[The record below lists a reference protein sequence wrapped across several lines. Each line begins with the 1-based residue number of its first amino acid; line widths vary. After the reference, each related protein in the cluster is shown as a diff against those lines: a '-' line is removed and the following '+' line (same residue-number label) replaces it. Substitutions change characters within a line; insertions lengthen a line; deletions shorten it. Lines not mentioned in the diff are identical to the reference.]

1 MNHDKHL
8 VRLPSKLSTLIRVAV
23 MDLQDAVAAKVEI
36 DLDYWTKLAHKNK
49 KICSVCLAG
58 AVIRGT
64 LVPNSPELQKNFG
77 NSRMFTP
84 AHFDSNHDALIALD
98 YVRNNYIVGACDMLK
113 VYTPHGLKVKLL
125 KFAKHSGKSFS
136 GVISPA
142 RSKRMCDHLIKVAVF
157 LETLGL

>member
-23 MDLQDAVAAKVEI
+23 MDVQDAVAAKVEI
-36 DLDYWTKLAHKNK
+36 DLNYWTKLDHRNK
-49 KICSVCLAG
+49 KICSVCVAG

-64 LVPNSPELQKNFG
+64 LVPNSPELQKNFDNYSMLVPRRFG
-77 NSRMFTP
+77 
-84 AHFDSNHDALIALD
+84 SNQDALIALD
-98 YVRNNYIVGACDMLK
+98 YVRNNYIVGACDVLK
-113 VYTPHGLKVKLL
+113 VYIPHDLKVKLF

-142 RSKRMCDHLIKVAVF
+142 RSKRMCAHLIKVAVF

>member
-23 MDLQDAVAAKVEI
+23 MDVQDAVAAKVEI
-36 DLDYWTKLAHKNK
+36 DLSYWTKLDHENR

-58 AVIRGT
+58 SVIRGT
-64 LVPNSPELQKNFG
+64 LVPNSPELQKTFNNYG
-77 NSRMFTP
+77 MFTP
-84 AHFDSNHDALIALD
+84 ARFDSNHDALIALD
-98 YVRNNYIVGACDMLK
+98 YVRNNQIALAYEILHA
-113 VYTPHGLKVKLL
+113 YTPLRLKE
-125 KFAKHSGKSFS
+125 KFWDFERHSGRAFH

-142 RSKRMCDHLIKVAVF
+142 RSKRMCAHLIKVAVF